1 MTYRILPMLAVSMIG
16 IGLAIAAPV
25 GAYFWSR
32 DPGPAQTMERLT
44 AERLLPE
51 DINRPHTVKSRLNS
65 FGPSART
72 RLKKAFLAA
81 PLPYPPAEIVLLGLK
96 HERLLELYGRAPGDE
111 LRFIKSYPFAAWTGR
126 LGPKLREGD
135 RQIPEGVYGIDYL
148 NPNSIAYVSL
158 RIGYPNAFERARGQE
173 DGRTELGGDIMI
185 HGKTGGSEG
194 CIVVENSDIE
204 ELFTLAADTGI
215 HNIRVLLAPTDLR
228 RNPAPTHPGNPSWT
242 DRVYADLI
250 QEMAE
255 IPMGKIQVAGD

>member
-96 HERLLELYGRAPGDE
+96 QERLLELYGRAPGMSCA
-111 LRFIKSYPFAAWTGR
+111 LSNHTP
-126 LGPKLREGD
+126 LPPGPAVWARNCAKEIARY
-135 RQIPEGVYGIDYL
+135 QKAFTV
-148 NPNSIAYVSL
+148 SI
-158 RIGYPNAFERARGQE
+158 
-173 DGRTELGGDIMI
+173 T
-185 HGKTGGSEG
+185 
-194 CIVVENSDIE
+194 
-204 ELFTLAADTGI
+204 
-215 HNIRVLLAPTDLR
+215 
-228 RNPAPTHPGNPSWT
+228 
-242 DRVYADLI
+242 
-250 QEMAE
+250 
-255 IPMGKIQVAGD
+255 